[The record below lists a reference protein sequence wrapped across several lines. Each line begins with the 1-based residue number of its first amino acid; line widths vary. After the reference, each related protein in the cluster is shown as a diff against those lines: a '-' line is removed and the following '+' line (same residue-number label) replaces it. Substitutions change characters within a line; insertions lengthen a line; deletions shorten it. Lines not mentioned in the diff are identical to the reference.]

1 MTVSVRL
8 FSILRER
15 AGCERVELELAEHAT
30 VGDALAALARLPS
43 LTDVL
48 ARLPVQLAVNRDY
61 ASTDTPLAPHDELAL
76 IPPLSGGA
84 GPPADGDGA
93 GPAIDG
99 SGEDQRAP
107 RVHVAV
113 TERPLDLAALS
124 ASVTDARAGAIV
136 TFQGVTREVS
146 RLDYEAYR
154 EMAEQRIAAIARG
167 CARSHQL
174 CAIAVEHRIGS
185 VALSEPSVIVAA
197 SAAHRDEAFS
207 AAREAIDRIKTEA
220 PIWKVEIDAGGRA
233 THVRGTPAPG
243 ALATG
248 EELRG

>member
-1 MTVSVRL
+1 MTISVRL

-30 VGDALAALARLPS
+30 VGDALAELARLPS
-43 LTDVL
+43 LSDVL
-48 ARLPVQLAVNRDY
+48 VRLPVRLAVNRDY
-61 ASTDTPLAPHDELAL
+61 ASADTPLAPHDELAL

-84 GPPADGDGA
+84 GPATGGGNDTQ
-93 GPAIDG
+93 
-99 SGEDQRAP
+99 DQGIP

-124 ASVTDARAGAIV
+124 ASVADTRAGAIV

-167 CARSHQL
+167 CARSHEL
-174 CAIAVEHRIGS
+174 CAIAIEHRIGS

-197 SAAHRDEAFS
+197 SAPHRDEAFS
-207 AAREAIDRIKTEA
+207 AAREAIDQIKAQA
-220 PIWKVEIDAGGRA
+220 PIWKVEVDAGGRA

-243 ALATG
+243 AVAAG
-248 EELRG
+248 EERRG